1 MRGDSMRLSEISG
14 KEIIDY
20 QKGQRLGILGQTDL
34 VIDEATGQIE
44 AFVIPTM
51 KWFGLGKKEKE
62 VTVYWNQIIKIGS
75 DMIIIDVE
83 ENNEG

>member
-1 MRGDSMRLSEISG
+1 MRLSEISG